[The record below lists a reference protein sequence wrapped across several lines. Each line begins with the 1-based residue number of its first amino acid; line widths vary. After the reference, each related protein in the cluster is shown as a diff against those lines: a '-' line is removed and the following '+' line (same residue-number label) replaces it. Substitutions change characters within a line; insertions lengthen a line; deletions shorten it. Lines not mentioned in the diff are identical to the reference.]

1 LVVNE
6 VEDVLAHDSPL
17 VHLAGLQLA
26 SVDSPARIGGATE
39 LVRSN
44 FPLASQSAPHTW
56 RSRQLLLGFLHLTN
70 ALGDETAALLLVP
83 ELGSLAARLRDRN
96 LETFANQHSTP
107 DERHLEI
114 ILKVFTSFGVVVV
127 EQCL

>member
-1 LVVNE
+1 
-6 VEDVLAHDSPL
+6 
-17 VHLAGLQLA
+17 
-26 SVDSPARIGGATE
+26 

-44 FPLASQSAPHTW
+44 FPLASQSTPQTW

-70 ALGDETAALLLVP
+70 TLGDKAATLLLMP

-96 LETFANQHSTP
+96 LETFANQHFTP

-127 EQCL
+127 EQCLDHAGEYPAGFFLLRFFFNYQFFDVLQN